1 MVRKYALTEKGAL
14 IRERYVYG
22 TAHVFLAYLYVIAM
36 YFYRPIVVIIHWR
49 YHLKNTVS
57 GKETGNQG
65 LEKYWRFRRID
76 SRTPN
81 WSATITAQMTV
92 RSSAMALSPL
102 MPLEPSVD
110 NNRQ

>member
-1 MVRKYALTEKGAL
+1 MLIEKHAL
-14 IRERYVYG
+14 IREWYVYG
-22 TAHVFLAYLYVIAM
+22 TAHFFFGLPVCDRNVLQQTRRGDYPPAVSFED
-36 YFYRPIVVIIHWR
+36 
-49 YHLKNTVS
+49 TVS

-81 WSATITAQMTV
+81 WSATITAQMNV
-92 RSSAMALSPL
+92 RSSTMALSPL